1 MMLSR
6 LLPAFLLRP
15 LGLSSPI
22 RRTIRSPTPCKP
34 FLTADDL
41 PRASRRFL
49 ATKLTPA
56 VSGDVHTSPTPRLV
70 AEGDV
75 LLSSSQVGDLFAGRF
90 PTDCDR
96 DVLVFKGLSQRD
108 WLGIVQGF
116 RRSLSGRE
124 GKPSGYLVYGGFHT
138 TSILRAPPSNIHDA
152 LIGNIVNLVLNTLK
166 QATRDDDKYLFHFMV
181 NTSTSSRDKTASMKI
196 PDIRIARRERATP
209 RGKIPRDE
217 IIFVAEI
224 GFTEGSSHLEKS
236 IKQWFKVM
244 PEVKVAFLVKL
255 DERPRFNSKRAFS
268 YLPDYVIKNPSAYTN
283 ANTAASINNK
293 GMAEVHGVSFVGSI
307 TAYLE
312 IWTRGSDGNAGLSGE
327 RIKFYDS
334 FQILNPPRL
343 ELDMTAFG
351 FSSDQRQHEKLT
363 IDWKEWE
370 EALRGQTGELACKR
384 FFSVIHK
391 FCMTETEGSETKSS
405 Q

>member
-1 MMLSR
+1 MLSR

-22 RRTIRSPTPCKP
+22 RRTLRSPTPCKS

-49 ATKLTPA
+49 ATKLPPA

-70 AEGDV
+70 AEGDF
-75 LLSSSQVGDLFAGRF
+75 LLSSSQVEDLFAGRF

-108 WLGIVQGF
+108 WQRIVQGF

-152 LIGNIVNLVLNTLK
+152 LIWNIVDLVLNTLK
-166 QATRDDDKYLFHFMV
+166 QATRDDEKYSFQVMM
-181 NTSTSSRDKTASMKI
+181 NTSASSRDKTASMKI
-196 PDIRIARRERATP
+196 PDIRIARRERAP
-209 RGKIPRDE
+209 RRGKIPRDE
-217 IIFVAEI
+217 IVFVAEI
-224 GFTEGSSHLEKS
+224 GFTEGSSDLEKS
-236 IKQWFKVM
+236 IKQWFNVM

-268 YLPDYVIKNPSAYTN
+268 HLPDYVIKNPSIYAN
-283 ANTAASINNK
+283 ANTAASINNE
-293 GMAEVHGVSFVGSI
+293 GMAEIHGVSFVGNI

-312 IWTRGSDGNAGLSGE
+312 IWTRSSDGNAELSGE

-334 FQILNPPRL
+334 SQLLSPPRI

-351 FSSDQRQHEKLT
+351 FSSDQRQHDKL
-363 IDWKEWE
+363 ILDWKGWD
-370 EALRGQTGELACKR
+370 EALQAQTGELACKR
-384 FFSVIHK
+384 FFSIIHK
-391 FCMTETEGSETKSS
+391 FCMTETEGSETESS
-405 Q
+405 R

>member
-49 ATKLTPA
+49 ATKLPPA

-116 RRSLSGRE
+116 RRSLSGRYVCSKVVTFFHFPLILIHRE

-209 RGKIPRDE
+209 RGKIPRDG

-268 YLPDYVIKNPSAYTN
+268 YLPDYVIKNSSAYTN

-327 RIKFYDS
+327 RIVSTFNML
-334 FQILNPPRL
+334 QLHRTVRL
-343 ELDMTAFG
+343 AYRRL
-351 FSSDQRQHEKLT
+351 S
-363 IDWKEWE
+363 
-370 EALRGQTGELACKR
+370 
-384 FFSVIHK
+384 
-391 FCMTETEGSETKSS
+391 
-405 Q
+405 

>member
-1 MMLSR
+1 MLSR

-49 ATKLTPA
+49 ATKLPPA

-70 AEGDV
+70 AEGDF
-75 LLSSSQVGDLFAGRF
+75 LLSSSQVEDLFAGRF

-116 RRSLSGRE
+116 RCSLSGRE

-166 QATRDDDKYLFHFMV
+166 QATRDDDKYLFHFIV

-224 GFTEGSSHLEKS
+224 GFIEGSSHLEKS